1 MSLSL
6 GTQPGF
12 TEIAD
17 STFDAGN
24 AASDSALKAVNAA
37 AKFGVV
43 RNEQFYGYYANGET
57 VALPVSPADGYVY
70 SRSELRY
77 SFGFYWTGGATG
89 ACNGTLTP
97 PARGATS
104 GQGQMIQFGGNVD
117 QATGAVATVVSYYK
131 TSQTDTND
139 GILLVITH
147 AQRSR

>member
-57 VALPVSPADGYVY
+57 VALPVSPADGYAY

-77 SFGFYWTGGATG
+77 S
-89 ACNGTLTP
+89 
-97 PARGATS
+97 
-104 GQGQMIQFGGNVD
+104 
-117 QATGAVATVVSYYK
+117 
-131 TSQTDTND
+131 
-139 GILLVITH
+139 
-147 AQRSR
+147 